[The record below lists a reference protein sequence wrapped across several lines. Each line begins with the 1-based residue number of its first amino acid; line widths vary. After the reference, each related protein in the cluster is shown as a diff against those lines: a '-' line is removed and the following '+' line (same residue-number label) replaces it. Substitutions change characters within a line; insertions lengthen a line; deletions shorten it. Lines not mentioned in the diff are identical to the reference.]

1 MNKIR
6 KLGQHFLISSR
17 IANKIVNF
25 AQVDDRD
32 VVIEIGAGKGA
43 LSSQLLKKGAIVIAV
58 EIDKKYYDYLK
69 DKFINNEK
77 FYAVNEDILRLE
89 INEVLREFNIGREL
103 VKIIGNIPFSI
114 TSPLIDWL
122 IKERNSLIQATLM
135 LQKEFAQRLVAGWGE
150 KAYGKLSVV
159 ADLYFKK
166 RYGFDVRRTMFR
178 PIPMVDASIIQLIR
192 REQLALPIEEDKIAS
207 FISFLNY
214 CFAHPRKTLVKSLQ
228 LSLGG
233 KKDTEKKQRIID
245 IITREN
251 LRHCVRANELTL
263 ENFYNLY
270 RYFIDLNNDER

>member
-251 LRHCVRANELTL
+251 LRHCVRVNELTL